1 MTDSSLSR
9 REFTSATLQSL
20 LTLAFLETL
29 SAGDAFAAEIQP
41 IAAQWLKDL
50 DELGRDV
57 KGEAISQLAWQKKVE
72 ELFAKIELSEL
83 MTFLDFDKLSKM
95 ELRSRGERSM
105 RPVFPKVEGLPTEL
119 VFGHQVFGLKQ
130 GTSVV
135 PHGHDNMC
143 TAFLILEGEFRG
155 RLYDRLEDDE
165 ESMIL
170 KPTVDETFKVGQA
183 STISEKK
190 DNVHW
195 FKANSDRGFIFNIHV
210 LNLHAGKT
218 GRVYVD
224 PNGKQIGD
232 GKIRARKLKS
242 SEAYK
247 LYG

>member
-1 MTDSSLSR
+1 MTEFSLSR
-9 REFTSATLQSL
+9 REFTSTTLQSL
-20 LTLAFLETL
+20 LTLAFLETI
-29 SAGDAFAAEIQP
+29 SAGDAFGAEVQP
-41 IAAQWLKDL
+41 IAAKWLKDL
-50 DELGRDV
+50 NDLGHDV
-57 KGEAISQLAWQKKVE
+57 KGEKLSQLDWQKKVE
-72 ELFAKIELSEL
+72 QLFEKIELSEL
-83 MTFLDFDKLSKM
+83 MTFIDFDKLSQM
-95 ELRSRGERSM
+95 ELRDRGERST
-105 RPVFPKVEGLPTEL
+105 RPKFPQVEGLPTEL
-119 VFGHQVFGLKQ
+119 VFGHQVFGLKK

-155 RLYDRLEDDE
+155 RLYDRLEDRED
-165 ESMIL
+165 SMIL
-170 KPTVDETFKVGQA
+170 KPTIDETFKTGQA

-195 FKANSDRGFIFNIHV
+195 FKANSERGFIFNIHV

-224 PNGKQIGD
+224 PNGKDLGD
-232 GKIRARKLKS
+232 GKILVSKLKS